1 MILQFS
7 NTRRSAITKSTED
20 NNNSASTASFMP
32 FTTSNRNY
40 KVHEEAERRRI
51 AAAATNPSSSSPSP
65 SVAPRVASSQERPKT
80 MKWGEPTWYLLHT
93 LAQKVKE
100 DQFPRM
106 RKEFLDIILKICIN
120 LPCPDCANH
129 ATRYMQGVNFD
140 TITTKQQLKDL
151 LFRFHNTVNAKKGF
165 PQFSYQDLDSKYSS
179 AVTSNI
185 ILYFIQH
192 FEKNNYSLRVGTSGF
207 YRSRSVSAIKQW
219 IFSNLQGF
227 NP

>member
-7 NTRRSAITKSTED
+7 NNRRSTITKPTED
-20 NNNSASTASFMP
+20 NNSAPTASFMP
-32 FTTSNRNY
+32 FTISNRNY

-51 AAAATNPSSSSPSP
+51 AAASATSSSLPSAVP
-65 SVAPRVASSQERPKT
+65 KIVSNQERPKT

-100 DQFPRM
+100 DQFPRL

-140 TITTKQQLKDL
+140 TIATKQQLKDL

-165 PQFSYQDLDSKYSS
+165 PQFSYQDLDSKYSG